1 MLLKGNRFGCGGDK
15 MKCDNTAVGCSKE
28 SVPKVL
34 WTMEGLLQ
42 QVCGVGRG

>member
-1 MLLKGNRFGCGGDK
+1 
-15 MKCDNTAVGCSKE
+15 MKYDTTAVGCSKE

-42 QVCGVGRG
+42 QVCGV